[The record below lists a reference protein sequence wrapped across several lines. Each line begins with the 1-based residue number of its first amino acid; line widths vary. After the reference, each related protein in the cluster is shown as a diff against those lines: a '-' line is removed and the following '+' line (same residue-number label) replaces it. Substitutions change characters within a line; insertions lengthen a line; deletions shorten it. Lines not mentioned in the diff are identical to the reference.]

1 MQSLAMSIN
10 KTPDGRWRC
19 ELYPEGRNGKRV
31 RKLFLTKAEANRFEA
46 HVLAKATHG
55 EAWNPKVDDNRHFS
69 ELISIWYKQHGK
81 HLNDGERRKR
91 KLLATAQSINDPI
104 ARSIT
109 AKVYLKY
116 RAECNTAAK
125 TQNNELGYLNA
136 VFNNLK
142 QTKQIEYANPL
153 DGIKTIKIAESEL
166 SFLTMDQ
173 IYELLDMI
181 KVNATNPHVLLISKV
196 CLATGARWG
205 EAESLH
211 SRHVVNNKVTFTD
224 TKSGKNRSVPITPEL
239 QAELKGHGKGKLF
252 TSSIG
257 AFRRALKK
265 TDIELPKGQASHV
278 LRHTFAS
285 HFMIN
290 GGNILTLQ
298 KVLGHSTILM
308 TMRYA
313 HLAPDHLNE
322 AVRLAPLNFAATL
335 SPLK

>member
-1 MQSLAMSIN
+1 MAIS
-10 KTPDGRWRC
+10 KTSDGRWRC

-31 RKLFLTKAEANRFEA
+31 RKLFLSKAEANRFEA
-46 HVLAKATHG
+46 HVMSKATHG
-55 EAWNPKVDDNRHFS
+55 EAWNPIQDDNRRFT
-69 ELISIWYKQHGK
+69 ELVDIWYKQHGK
-81 HLNDGERRKR
+81 HLNDGEARKR
-91 KLLATAQSINDPI
+91 KLLSTAQLLNNPV
-104 ARSIT
+104 ARAIT

-116 RAECNTAAK
+116 RSECTTSAK
-125 TQNNELGYLNA
+125 TQNNELGYVNA
-136 VFNNLK
+136 VYNNLK
-142 QTKQIEYANPL
+142 QTKQINYSNPL
-153 DGIKTIKIAESEL
+153 EGIKPIKIAESEL
-166 SFLTMDQ
+166 SFLTLGQ
-173 IYELLDMI
+173 IHELLSMI
-181 KVNATNPHVLLISKV
+181 KANATNPHVLLISKV

-211 SRHVVNNKVTFTD
+211 SRHIVSGKITFTN
-224 TKSGKNRSVPITPEL
+224 TKSGKNRYVPISPALEK
-239 QAELKGHGKGKLF
+239 ELKSHGKGELF

-257 AFRRALKK
+257 AFRRALVK
-265 TDIELPKGQASHV
+265 TEIDLPKGQASHV

-322 AVRLAPLNFAATL
+322 AVRLAPLNFAATV
-335 SPLK
+335 SPSD